1 MDFFKGINGTV
12 LDETWTSPGH
22 WSLLIGDVDMRQPG
36 PVARAMLCHSSALQ
50 VHCKCGK
57 ANAKSPALVWQHTA
71 YPLRLTLS
79 SCDHQTWT
87 LDEEG
92 LSPTLL
98 QAHCSSPERSHQHQD
113 LTLFSSHLPSLGHST
128 LLHPPLPWVALV
140 LSTACLISSSSSS
153 SFSPTQTRCLRDC
166 TRASLASF
174 GHGRGGK
181 DSATGPSSSTGSP
194 SN

>member
-22 WSLLIGDVDMRQPG
+22 WSLLIGHVDMRQPG

-50 VHCKCGK
+50 VLCKCGK
-57 ANAKSPALVWQHTA
+57 ANAKSPTLVWQHTA

-79 SCDHQTWT
+79 SCDHRTWT

-98 QAHCSSPERSHQHQD
+98 QAH
-113 LTLFSSHLPSLGHST
+113 
-128 LLHPPLPWVALV
+128 
-140 LSTACLISSSSSS
+140 
-153 SFSPTQTRCLRDC
+153 
-166 TRASLASF
+166 
-174 GHGRGGK
+174 
-181 DSATGPSSSTGSP
+181 
-194 SN
+194 